1 MQACGFY
8 FVTFYYICL
17 LTYIIKKLQKMSDS
31 NVTIKESAIQYGLI
45 LGGILAITTVLMYAL
60 NQELFLSAWIGVATI
75 IVVIGAGIVSTA
87 KAKDILG
94 GIMTFKQAFSAYFIT
109 TAIGLLISTA
119 LGILIFAIID
129 PELANYLNG
138 EAIEVARGL
147 MERFNT
153 PEAAIE
159 EALKDMK
166 DVDNFSIV
174 SQGKSYLSGLIFQ
187 AVLGLLVG
195 LIFKKRDPN
204 AID

>member
-1 MQACGFY
+1 
-8 FVTFYYICL
+8 
-17 LTYIIKKLQKMSDS
+17 MSDS
-31 NVTIKESAIQYGLI
+31 NVTVKDSAIQYGLI

-75 IVVIGAGIVSTA
+75 IIVIGAGIVSTA

-94 GIMTFKQAFSAYFIT
+94 GVMTFKQAFSAYFIT
-109 TAIGLLISTA
+109 TSIGLLISTA

-129 PELANYLNG
+129 PELANYLNE

-204 AID
+204 ALD